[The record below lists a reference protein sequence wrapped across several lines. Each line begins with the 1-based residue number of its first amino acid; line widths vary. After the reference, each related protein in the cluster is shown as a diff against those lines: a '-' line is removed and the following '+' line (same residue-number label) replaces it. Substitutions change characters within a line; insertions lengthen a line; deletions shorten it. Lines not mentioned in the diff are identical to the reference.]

1 MACVL
6 ETPAEET
13 LPLRTHWIVLAL
25 IHYVRAALYTVAYIS
40 AKIYLLQYH
49 HSSTPSNRVPNTVPS
64 RVVLVQ
70 VGSFG
75 NYFHTR
81 KIQVLN

>member
-25 IHYVRAALYTVAYIS
+25 IHYVRVALYTVAYIS
-40 AKIYLLQYH
+40 AKIYLLTTAQLQVTG
-49 HSSTPSNRVPNTVPS
+49 SQVPYYPAK
-64 RVVLVQ
+64 
-70 VGSFG
+70 VGWC
-75 NYFHTR
+75 R
-81 KIQVLN
+81 